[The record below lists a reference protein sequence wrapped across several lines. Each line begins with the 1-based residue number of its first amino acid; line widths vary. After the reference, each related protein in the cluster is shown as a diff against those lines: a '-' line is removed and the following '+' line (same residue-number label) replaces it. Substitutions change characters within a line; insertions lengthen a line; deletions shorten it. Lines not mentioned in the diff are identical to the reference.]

1 MPTIELSREQADVLA
16 QALESYLSD
25 LRMEIADTD
34 LKDFRDMLKHRKALL
49 NEVLEAIRA
58 TS

>member
-1 MPTIELSREQADVLA
+1 MQTIELSREQADVLA

-34 LKDFRDMLKHRKALL
+34 LMDFRDMLKHRKVLL